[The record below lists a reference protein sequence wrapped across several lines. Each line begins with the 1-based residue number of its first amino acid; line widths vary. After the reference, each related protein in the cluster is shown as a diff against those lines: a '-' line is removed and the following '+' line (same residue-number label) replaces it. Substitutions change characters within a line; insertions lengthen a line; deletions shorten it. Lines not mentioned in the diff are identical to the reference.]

1 MSSNKIGAE
10 FVLWTGNKRLLL
22 IGIMIIM
29 LLSSCN
35 QISQQEMQNKEL
47 TVLTVEFNSG
57 APIPNLY
64 ITATDVE
71 SGEVVEDAVGSE
83 EGEATFSKLLEGR
96 KYAIAATTLENSTK
110 NDGYTTIENFTYD
123 STKPYYRLET
133 YFSRDKQELG
143 VPVVM
148 QNPEL
153 PHGCEITALTAVLN
167 YYGLDVT
174 KLEMADNYLPKQKIS
189 TVDGQRFGPNPAQAF
204 AGNPRDKASGMYVF
218 AAPIVKAAEA
228 VITDKQ
234 ADLRVTNKSGASQDE
249 ILQLVREGVPVVTWV
264 TLDLSTP
271 KINSGKG
278 WIYEGETVPH
288 EAYMNLHAVVL
299 TGHLGDK
306 VVVMDPLK
314 GFVTYNVDQF
324 FNSYR
329 ELGEQAVAVHK

>member
-1 MSSNKIGAE
+1 
-10 FVLWTGNKRLLL
+10 
-22 IGIMIIM
+22 MIIM

-35 QISQQEMQNKEL
+35 PFSQQEKQKSEL

-64 ITATDVE
+64 ITATDVKT
-71 SGEVVEDAVGSE
+71 GEVVEDVVGSE
-83 EGEATFSKLLEGR
+83 EGEATFSKLKEGR
-96 KYAIAATTLENSTK
+96 EYAIAATTLENSTT
-110 NDGYTTIENFTYD
+110 NDGYTTIEHFTYD
-123 STKPYYRLET
+123 ATKPYYRLQT
-133 YFSRDKQELG
+133 HFSRDEQELD

-153 PHGCEITALTAVLN
+153 PHGCEITSLTAVLN
-167 YYGLDVT
+167 YYGMNVT
-174 KLEMADNYLPKQKIS
+174 KLEMADKYLPKQDIRI
-189 TVDGQRFGPNPAQAF
+189 VGGQRIGPNPEKAF
-204 AGNPRDKASGMYVF
+204 AGDPSDKAEGMYVF

-228 VITDKQ
+228 VIADKK
-234 ADLRVTNKSGASQDE
+234 ADLRVTNRTGASQDE

-264 TLDLSTP
+264 TLDLSEP
-271 KINSGKG
+271 KTSPPKG
-278 WIYEGETVPH
+278 WIYEGETESR

-324 FNSYR
+324 FKSYQK
-329 ELGEQAVAVHK
+329 LGKHAVAVHK